1 MGTAL
6 RSFFRSRGWTH
17 ISLSSFVHQ
26 EELQPLLISCVGW
39 KEPKTLGG
47 WPSVLSHR
55 LRGYMK
61 LPQLSG
67 LIKVQHSI
75 CTQISDSYT
84 PFVCSAARPGLL
96 YCEIS
101 ARRGVGAVSY
111 QILMESGL
119 RWERKDSSSH
129 FLVTPEKRGIVGL
142 LTWTHQIHNSWVML
156 NSLAN
161 MLLAA
166 TTTHRW
172 TVFPSKNVSP
182 IEWRRIERMNEYKDG
197 CCKLEISSSAAA
209 AVDLRKITLLNESG
223 QSATSNFFFP
233 LRLRF
238 LQTCEWSRASIQRK
252 RLSSPDRQREKA
264 RCIIST
270 R

>member
-1 MGTAL
+1 
-6 RSFFRSRGWTH
+6 
-17 ISLSSFVHQ
+17 
-26 EELQPLLISCVGW
+26 
-39 KEPKTLGG
+39 
-47 WPSVLSHR
+47 
-55 LRGYMK
+55 MK

-75 CTQISDSYT
+75 CTQRSDSYT
-84 PFVCSAARPGLL
+84 PFVCSVARLWLL

-161 MLLAA
+161 TLLAA

-172 TVFPSKNVSP
+172 TVFPSKNVFPVWSEAGIVP
-182 IEWRRIERMNEYKDG
+182 CVERTNEYK
-197 CCKLEISSSAAA
+197 
-209 AVDLRKITLLNESG
+209 VVVNLRSL
-223 QSATSNFFFP
+223 P
-233 LRLRF
+233 LRL
-238 LQTCEWSRASIQRK
+238 LPLTCENLTAKWK
-252 RLSSPDRQREKA
+252 RTERNLPLFFFSALLCDFTFYRPVNDQEHQYKEKDFHLLTEKKKA
-264 RCIIST
+264 HCIISA